1 MSKFIIINGI
11 RREMTSEEE
20 TKFNKDVE
28 DTKKMRD
35 AKTLEETTKTNNKTS
50 GKAKL
55 KSGEALTDAEIS
67 ALFGDN

>member
-67 ALFGDN
+67 ALFGD

>member
-1 MSKFIIINGI
+1 MTKHKILNG
-11 RREMTSEEE
+11 EQVELTSEEISQIEELNKIGLAEFENIKKTKE
-20 TKFNKDVE
+20 TKETNK
-28 DTKKMRD
+28 
-35 AKTLEETTKTNNKTS
+35 AS